1 MVRGGNSANGRSL
14 AYVVMVGLF
23 LRNSPASAALAAH
36 RFAYPRSRTVLR
48 IFQLRVPVPSQ
59 QAWGPGFVGK
69 HQGPSSSMTHHHHNA
84 WSW

>member
-36 RFAYPRSRTVLR
+36 RFAYPRSRAFLR
-48 IFQLRVPVPSQ
+48 MLLTKNILLLLSFFDRHACRAATLCQ
-59 QAWGPGFVGK
+59 
-69 HQGPSSSMTHHHHNA
+69 HTPSSLLLRYG
-84 WSW
+84 